1 MVNKMDVLTIVATIV
16 GIISIILL
24 WIVITYNNYQNY
36 IIRINE
42 VETKIDS
49 VLRKKF
55 DLVTKCIEIIETY
68 AGTNILEEVTN
79 LKNAKISNFDLD
91 RKLTEAIIKFE
102 SFKDKYEDLETNE
115 IFIKTNIQI
124 NETNIDLEACKNYY
138 NNIVTSYNKK
148 VKQFPSD
155 VIAKI
160 SKFKFFKYNTSP
172 LQLIP
177 PPISLY
183 SFPECIKIFPLSCPN
198 NVATPF

>member
-55 DLVTKCIEIIETY
+55 DLVTKCIKIIETY

-138 NNIVTSYNKK
+138 NDIVTSYNKK

-160 SKFKFFKYNTSP
+160 SKFKVRPYFDGKNMFDDNIKDFK
-172 LQLIP
+172 L
-177 PPISLY
+177 
-183 SFPECIKIFPLSCPN
+183 
-198 NVATPF
+198 

>member
-1 MVNKMDVLTIVATIV
+1 MDGLIIVATIV

-49 VLRKKF
+49 ILRKKF
-55 DLVTKCIEIIETY
+55 DLVAKCIEVIETY
-68 AGTNILEEVTN
+68 AGSKVLEEITS

-102 SFKDKYEDLETNE
+102 SFKDKYDDLEANE
-115 IFIKTNIQI
+115 VFVKTNLQI

-138 NNIVTSYNKK
+138 NDIVTNYNKK

-160 SKFKFFKYNTSP
+160 SKFKVRPYFDGKNMFDDNIKDFK
-172 LQLIP
+172 L
-177 PPISLY
+177 
-183 SFPECIKIFPLSCPN
+183 
-198 NVATPF
+198 

>member
-1 MVNKMDVLTIVATIV
+1 MKLKMDGLIIVATIV
-16 GIISIILL
+16 GIISILLL
-24 WIVITYNNYQNY
+24 WVVITYNSYQNY

-49 VLRKKF
+49 ILRKKF
-55 DLVTKCIEIIETY
+55 DLVAKGIEVIETY
-68 AGTNILEEVTN
+68 AGSKVLEEITN

-115 IFIKTNIQI
+115 VFIKTEMQI
-124 NETNIDLEACKNYY
+124 NEANIDLEACKNYY
-138 NNIVTSYNKK
+138 NDIVTNYNKR

-160 SKFKFFKYNTSP
+160 SKFKARPYFDGKNMFDDNIKDFK
-172 LQLIP
+172 L
-177 PPISLY
+177 
-183 SFPECIKIFPLSCPN
+183 
-198 NVATPF
+198 

>member
-1 MVNKMDVLTIVATIV
+1 MNKLLKNDIIYMVNKMDVLTIVATIV
-16 GIISIILL
+16 VIVSVILL

-68 AGTNILEEVTN
+68 TGSKVLEEITN

-91 RKLTEAIIKFE
+91 RKLTESIIKFE
-102 SFKDKYEDLETNE
+102 SFKDKYEDLESNE

-124 NETNIDLEACKNYY
+124 NEANIDLEACKNYY
-138 NNIVTSYNKK
+138 NDIVTNYNKK

-155 VIAKI
+155 IIAKI
-160 SKFKFFKYNTSP
+160 SKFKVRPYFDGKNMFDDNIKDFK
-172 LQLIP
+172 L
-177 PPISLY
+177 
-183 SFPECIKIFPLSCPN
+183 
-198 NVATPF
+198 

>member
-1 MVNKMDVLTIVATIV
+1 MNKFKINDIIYLVNKMDGLIIVATIV
-16 GIISIILL
+16 GIISILLL
-24 WIVITYNNYQNY
+24 WVVITYNSYQNY

-49 VLRKKF
+49 ILRKKF
-55 DLVTKCIEIIETY
+55 DLVAKSIEVIETY
-68 AGTNILEEVTN
+68 AGSKVLEEITN

-115 IFIKTNIQI
+115 VFIKTEMQI

-138 NNIVTSYNKK
+138 NDIVTNYNKR

-160 SKFKFFKYNTSP
+160 SKFKVRPYFDGKNMFDDNIKDFK
-172 LQLIP
+172 L
-177 PPISLY
+177 
-183 SFPECIKIFPLSCPN
+183 
-198 NVATPF
+198 

>member
-1 MVNKMDVLTIVATIV
+1 MDGLIIVATIV

-49 VLRKKF
+49 ILRKKF
-55 DLVTKCIEIIETY
+55 DLVAKCIEVLETY
-68 AGTNILEEVTN
+68 AGSKILEEITS

-102 SFKDKYEDLETNE
+102 SFKDKYDDLEANE
-115 IFIKTNIQI
+115 VFIKTNLQI
-124 NETNIDLEACKNYY
+124 NEANIDLEACKNYY
-138 NNIVTSYNKK
+138 NDIVTNYNKK

-160 SKFKFFKYNTSP
+160 SKFKVRPYFDGKNMFDDNIKDFK
-172 LQLIP
+172 L
-177 PPISLY
+177 
-183 SFPECIKIFPLSCPN
+183 
-198 NVATPF
+198 

>member
-1 MVNKMDVLTIVATIV
+1 MNKFKINDIIYLVNKMDGLIIVATIV
-16 GIISIILL
+16 GIISILLL
-24 WIVITYNNYQNY
+24 WVVITYNSYQNY

-49 VLRKKF
+49 ILRKKF
-55 DLVTKCIEIIETY
+55 DLVAKSIEVIETY
-68 AGTNILEEVTN
+68 AGSKVLEEITN

-115 IFIKTNIQI
+115 VFIKTEMQI
-124 NETNIDLEACKNYY
+124 NEANIDLEACKNYY
-138 NNIVTSYNKK
+138 NDIVTNYNKR

-160 SKFKFFKYNTSP
+160 SKFKVRPYFDGKNMFDDNIKDFK
-172 LQLIP
+172 L
-177 PPISLY
+177 
-183 SFPECIKIFPLSCPN
+183 
-198 NVATPF
+198 

>member
-1 MVNKMDVLTIVATIV
+1 MDGLIIVATIV
-16 GIISIILL
+16 GIISILLL
-24 WIVITYNNYQNY
+24 WVVITYNSYQNY

-49 VLRKKF
+49 ILRKKF
-55 DLVTKCIEIIETY
+55 DLVAKSIEVIETY
-68 AGTNILEEVTN
+68 AGSKVLEEITN

-115 IFIKTNIQI
+115 VFIKTEMQL
-124 NETNIDLEACKNYY
+124 NEANIDLEACKNYY
-138 NNIVTSYNKK
+138 NDIVTNYNKR

-160 SKFKFFKYNTSP
+160 SKFKVRPYFDGKNMFDDNIKDFK
-172 LQLIP
+172 L
-177 PPISLY
+177 
-183 SFPECIKIFPLSCPN
+183 
-198 NVATPF
+198 